1 VRAETRER
9 PVTAGQLPTI
19 GEVLDRQGVLAYILL
34 LPGLLILAAFIGWP
48 FITSLWL
55 SVTDQSVSTSVAR
68 FVGLENF
75 TSALKSQIFLQTVRN
90 TFVYT
95 GVTVVFK
102 LGFGLGLAVLMNQSF
117 RLKNLARAALL
128 LPWIVP
134 TALSAIAWLWLF
146 DATFSVFNWAIVRS
160 GLAVLMNQS
169 FRLKN
174 LARAALL
181 LPWIVPTALSAIAW
195 LWLFDA
201 TFSVFNWAI
210 VRSGIADRGI
220 NWLGEGVWAMTSIII
235 ANIWRGTPFFAI
247 SILAGLQT
255 VDRELLDAAAVDG
268 ASPWQRFWRI
278 TIPLIRPVVLI
289 VLLFSTVQTISDFQ
303 LVYVLTRGGPANS
316 THLLGTLAYDVAVR
330 AGQLSQ
336 GAAISLYMF
345 PVLIVCVVALLVY
358 MRRSST

>member
-1 VRAETRER
+1 MRAETRER

-102 LGFGLGLAVLMNQSF
+102 LGFGLGLAVL
-117 RLKNLARAALL
+117 
-128 LPWIVP
+128 V
-134 TALSAIAWLWLF
+134 
-146 DATFSVFNWAIVRS
+146 
-160 GLAVLMNQS
+160 NQS

-358 MRRSST
+358 MRRSSV

>member
-1 VRAETRER
+1 MRAETRER
-9 PVTAGQLPTI
+9 PVAAGPLPSI
-19 GEVLDRQGVLAYILL
+19 GELLDRQGVLAYVLL
-34 LPGLLILAAFIGWP
+34 LPGLLILTAFIGWP
-48 FITSLWL
+48 FVTSLWL

-75 TSALKSQIFLQTVRN
+75 TGALRSQIFVQTVRN

-102 LGFGLGLAVLMNQSF
+102 LAFGLGLAVLMNQSF

-160 GLAVLMNQS
+160 GLA
-169 FRLKN
+169 
-174 LARAALL
+174 
-181 LPWIVPTALSAIAW
+181 
-195 LWLFDA
+195 
-201 TFSVFNWAI
+201 
-210 VRSGIADRGI
+210 DRGI
-220 NWLGEGVWAMTSIII
+220 NWLGEGQWAMTSIII

-268 ASPWQRFWRI
+268 ASLWQRFWRI
-278 TIPLIRPVVLI
+278 TIPLIRPVLLI

>member
-1 VRAETRER
+1 MRAETRER
-9 PVTAGQLPTI
+9 PVSAGQLPTI
-19 GEVLDRQGVLAYILL
+19 GELLDRQGVLAYVLL

-48 FITSLWL
+48 FVTSLWL

-68 FVGLENF
+68 FVGLDNF
-75 TSALKSQIFLQTVRN
+75 TGALKSQIFQQTVRN

-102 LGFGLGLAVLMNQSF
+102 LAFGL
-117 RLKNLARAALL
+117 
-128 LPWIVP
+128 
-134 TALSAIAWLWLF
+134 
-146 DATFSVFNWAIVRS
+146 

-220 NWLGEGVWAMTSIII
+220 NWLGEGAWAMTSIII

-255 VDRELLDAAAVDG
+255 VDRELLDAASVDG

>member
-1 VRAETRER
+1 M
-9 PVTAGQLPTI
+9 
-19 GEVLDRQGVLAYILL
+19 GELLDRQGVLAYVLL
-34 LPGLLILAAFIGWP
+34 LPGLLILTAFIGWP
-48 FITSLWL
+48 FVTSLWL
-55 SVTDQSVSTSVAR
+55 SVTDQSVSTSVVR

-75 TSALKSQIFLQTVRN
+75 TDELRSQIFLQTLRN

-102 LGFGLGLAVLMNQSF
+102 LAFGLGLAVLMNQSF

-160 GLAVLMNQS
+160 GLA
-169 FRLKN
+169 
-174 LARAALL
+174 
-181 LPWIVPTALSAIAW
+181 
-195 LWLFDA
+195 
-201 TFSVFNWAI
+201 
-210 VRSGIADRGI
+210 DRGI
-220 NWLGEGVWAMTSIII
+220 NWLGEGQWAMTSIII

-268 ASPWQRFWRI
+268 ASLWQRFWRI
-278 TIPLIRPVVLI
+278 TIPLIRPVLLI

-345 PVLIVCVVALLVY
+345 PVLIVCVVALLIY

>member
-19 GEVLDRQGVLAYILL
+19 GELLDRQGVLAYVLL
-34 LPGLLILAAFIGWP
+34 LPGLLVLAAFIGWP

-75 TSALKSQIFLQTVRN
+75 TGALRSQIFGQTVRN

-95 GVTVVFK
+95 GVTVVLK
-102 LGFGLGLAVLMNQSF
+102 LAFGLGLAVLMNQSF

-160 GLAVLMNQS
+160 GLA
-169 FRLKN
+169 
-174 LARAALL
+174 
-181 LPWIVPTALSAIAW
+181 
-195 LWLFDA
+195 
-201 TFSVFNWAI
+201 
-210 VRSGIADRGI
+210 DRGI
-220 NWLGEGVWAMTSIII
+220 NWLGEGSWAMTSIII

-255 VDRELLDAAAVDG
+255 VDRELLDAASVDG
-268 ASPWQRFWRI
+268 ASLWQRFWRI

-289 VLLFSTVQTISDFQ
+289 VVLFSVVSTISDFQ

>member
-1 VRAETRER
+1 MRAETRER

-19 GEVLDRQGVLAYILL
+19 GELLDRQGVLAYVLL
-34 LPGLLILAAFIGWP
+34 LPSLLILTAFIGWP

-68 FVGLENF
+68 FVGLNNF
-75 TSALKSQIFLQTVRN
+75 TDELRSQIFRQTVRN

-102 LGFGLGLAVLMNQSF
+102 LAFGIGLAVLMNQSF
-117 RLKNLARAALL
+117 RLKNIARAALL

-160 GLAVLMNQS
+160 GLA
-169 FRLKN
+169 
-174 LARAALL
+174 
-181 LPWIVPTALSAIAW
+181 
-195 LWLFDA
+195 
-201 TFSVFNWAI
+201 
-210 VRSGIADRGI
+210 DRGI
-220 NWLGEGVWAMTSIII
+220 NWLGEGSWAMTSIII

-278 TIPLIRPVVLI
+278 TIPLIRPVLLI
-289 VLLFSTVQTISDFQ
+289 VLLFSTVWTISDFQ

-330 AGQLSQ
+330 AGQLSE

-345 PVLIVCVVALLVY
+345 PVLIVCVVALLLY
-358 MRRSST
+358 LRRSSI

>member
-19 GEVLDRQGVLAYILL
+19 GELLDRQGLLAYVLL
-34 LPGLLILAAFIGWP
+34 LPGLLILIAFIGWP
-48 FITSLWL
+48 FVTSLWL
-55 SVTDQSVSTSVAR
+55 AVTDQSVSTSVVH
-68 FVGLENF
+68 FVGLDNF
-75 TSALKSQIFLQTVRN
+75 TGELRSQIFMQTVRN

-102 LGFGLGLAVLMNQSF
+102 LAFGLGLAVLMNQSF
-117 RLKNLARAALL
+117 RLKNIARAALL

-146 DATFSVFNWAIVRS
+146 DATFSVFNWVIVRS
-160 GLAVLMNQS
+160 GL
-169 FRLKN
+169 
-174 LARAALL
+174 
-181 LPWIVPTALSAIAW
+181 
-195 LWLFDA
+195 
-201 TFSVFNWAI
+201 
-210 VRSGIADRGI
+210 ADRGI
-220 NWLGEGVWAMTSIII
+220 NWLGEGGWAMTAIII

-255 VDRELLDAAAVDG
+255 VDRELLDAAAIDG
-268 ASPWQRFWRI
+268 ASTWQRFWRI
-278 TIPLIRPVVLI
+278 TVPLIRPVLLI
-289 VLLFSTVQTISDFQ
+289 VLLFSVVWTISDFQ

-316 THLLGTLAYDVAVR
+316 THLLGTLAYDAAVR

-358 MRRSST
+358 LRRSST

>member
-1 VRAETRER
+1 M
-9 PVTAGQLPTI
+9 
-19 GEVLDRQGVLAYILL
+19 GELLDRQGVLAYVLL
-34 LPGLLILAAFIGWP
+34 LPGLLILTAFIGWP
-48 FITSLWL
+48 FVTSLWL
-55 SVTDQSVSTSVAR
+55 SVTDQSVSTSVVR

-75 TSALKSQIFLQTVRN
+75 TDELRSQIFLQTLRN

-102 LGFGLGLAVLMNQSF
+102 LAFGLGLAVLMNQSF

-160 GLAVLMNQS
+160 GLA
-169 FRLKN
+169 
-174 LARAALL
+174 
-181 LPWIVPTALSAIAW
+181 
-195 LWLFDA
+195 
-201 TFSVFNWAI
+201 
-210 VRSGIADRGI
+210 DRGI
-220 NWLGEGVWAMTSIII
+220 NWLGEGQWAMTSIII

-268 ASPWQRFWRI
+268 ASLWQRFWRI
-278 TIPLIRPVVLI
+278 TIPLIRPVLLI

>member
-9 PVTAGQLPTI
+9 PVTAGQLPSI
-19 GEVLDRQGVLAYILL
+19 GELLDRQGVLAYVLL
-34 LPGLLILAAFIGWP
+34 LPGLLILSAFIGWP
-48 FITSLWL
+48 FVTSLWL
-55 SVTDQSVSTSVAR
+55 SVTDQSVSTAVVR
-68 FVGLENF
+68 FVGLDNF
-75 TSALKSQIFLQTVRN
+75 TDELRSQIFLQTVRN

-102 LGFGLGLAVLMNQSF
+102 LAFGIGLAVLMNQSF
-117 RLKNLARAALL
+117 RLKNIARAALL

-160 GLAVLMNQS
+160 GLA
-169 FRLKN
+169 
-174 LARAALL
+174 
-181 LPWIVPTALSAIAW
+181 
-195 LWLFDA
+195 
-201 TFSVFNWAI
+201 
-210 VRSGIADRGI
+210 DRGI
-220 NWLGEGVWAMTSIII
+220 NWLGEGMWAMSSIII

-289 VLLFSTVQTISDFQ
+289 VVLFSVVSTISDFQ

-330 AGQLSQ
+330 AGQLSE

-345 PVLIVCVVALLVY
+345 PVLIVCVVALLLY
-358 MRRSST
+358 LRRSST

>member
-1 VRAETRER
+1 MRAETRER

-102 LGFGLGLAVLMNQSF
+102 LGFGL
-117 RLKNLARAALL
+117 
-128 LPWIVP
+128 
-134 TALSAIAWLWLF
+134 
-146 DATFSVFNWAIVRS
+146 

-345 PVLIVCVVALLVY
+345 PVLIVCVVALLIY

>member
-9 PVTAGQLPTI
+9 PVTAGQLPSI
-19 GEVLDRQGVLAYILL
+19 GELLDRQGVLAYVLL
-34 LPGLLILAAFIGWP
+34 LPGLLILSAFIGWP
-48 FITSLWL
+48 FVTSLWL
-55 SVTDQSVSTSVAR
+55 SVTDQSVSTAVVR
-68 FVGLENF
+68 FVGLDNF
-75 TSALKSQIFLQTVRN
+75 TDELRSQIFLQTVRN

-102 LGFGLGLAVLMNQSF
+102 LAFGIGLAVLMNQSF
-117 RLKNLARAALL
+117 RLKNIARAALL

-160 GLAVLMNQS
+160 GLA
-169 FRLKN
+169 
-174 LARAALL
+174 
-181 LPWIVPTALSAIAW
+181 
-195 LWLFDA
+195 
-201 TFSVFNWAI
+201 
-210 VRSGIADRGI
+210 DRGI
-220 NWLGEGVWAMTSIII
+220 NWLGEGVWAMSSIII

-289 VLLFSTVQTISDFQ
+289 VVLFSVVSTISDFQ

-330 AGQLSQ
+330 AGQLSE

-345 PVLIVCVVALLVY
+345 PVLIVCVVALLLY
-358 MRRSST
+358 LRRSST

>member
-19 GEVLDRQGVLAYILL
+19 GELLDRQGLLAYVLL
-34 LPGLLILAAFIGWP
+34 LPGLLILIAFIGWP
-48 FITSLWL
+48 FVTSLWL
-55 SVTDQSVSTSVAR
+55 ALTDQSVSTSVVH
-68 FVGLENF
+68 FVGLDNF
-75 TSALKSQIFLQTVRN
+75 TDELRSQIFLQTVRN

-102 LGFGLGLAVLMNQSF
+102 LAFGLGLAVLMNQSF
-117 RLKNLARAALL
+117 RLKNIARAALL

-146 DATFSVFNWAIVRS
+146 DATFSVFNWVIVRS
-160 GLAVLMNQS
+160 GL
-169 FRLKN
+169 
-174 LARAALL
+174 
-181 LPWIVPTALSAIAW
+181 
-195 LWLFDA
+195 
-201 TFSVFNWAI
+201 
-210 VRSGIADRGI
+210 ADRGI
-220 NWLGEGVWAMTSIII
+220 NWLGEGGWAMTAIII

-255 VDRELLDAAAVDG
+255 VDRELLDAAAIDG
-268 ASPWQRFWRI
+268 ASTWQRFWRI
-278 TIPLIRPVVLI
+278 TVPLIRPVLLI
-289 VLLFSTVQTISDFQ
+289 VLLFSVVWTISDFQ

-316 THLLGTLAYDVAVR
+316 THLLGTLAYDAAVR

-358 MRRSST
+358 LRRSST

>member
-19 GEVLDRQGVLAYILL
+19 GELLDRQGVLAYVLL
-34 LPGLLILAAFIGWP
+34 LPGLLILTAFIGWP
-48 FITSLWL
+48 FVTSLWL
-55 SVTDQSVSTSVAR
+55 SVTDQSVSTSVVR

-75 TSALKSQIFLQTVRN
+75 TDELRSQIFLQTLRN

-102 LGFGLGLAVLMNQSF
+102 LAFGLGLAVLMNQSF

-160 GLAVLMNQS
+160 GV
-169 FRLKN
+169 
-174 LARAALL
+174 
-181 LPWIVPTALSAIAW
+181 
-195 LWLFDA
+195 
-201 TFSVFNWAI
+201 
-210 VRSGIADRGI
+210 ADRGI
-220 NWLGEGVWAMTSIII
+220 NWLGEGGWAMTSIII

-345 PVLIVCVVALLVY
+345 PVLIICVVALLVY

>member
-9 PVTAGQLPTI
+9 PVAAGQLPTI
-19 GEVLDRQGVLAYILL
+19 GELLDRQGVLAYVLL
-34 LPGLLILAAFIGWP
+34 LPGLLILTAFIGWP
-48 FITSLWL
+48 FVTSLWL
-55 SVTDQSVSTSVAR
+55 SVTDQSVSTSVVR

-75 TSALKSQIFLQTVRN
+75 TDELRSQIFLQTLRN

-102 LGFGLGLAVLMNQSF
+102 LAFGLGLAVLMNQSF

-160 GLAVLMNQS
+160 GLA
-169 FRLKN
+169 
-174 LARAALL
+174 
-181 LPWIVPTALSAIAW
+181 
-195 LWLFDA
+195 
-201 TFSVFNWAI
+201 
-210 VRSGIADRGI
+210 DRGI
-220 NWLGEGVWAMTSIII
+220 NWLGEGQWAMTSIII

-268 ASPWQRFWRI
+268 ASLWQRFWRI
-278 TIPLIRPVVLI
+278 TIPLIRPVLLI

>member
-1 VRAETRER
+1 M
-9 PVTAGQLPTI
+9 TAGQLPSI
-19 GEVLDRQGVLAYILL
+19 GELLDRQGLLAYVLL
-34 LPGLLILAAFIGWP
+34 LPGLLILVAFIGWP

-55 SVTDQSVSTSVAR
+55 AVTDQSVSTSVVH
-68 FVGLENF
+68 FVGLDNF
-75 TSALKSQIFLQTVRN
+75 TDELRSQIFLQTVRN

-102 LGFGLGLAVLMNQSF
+102 LAFGIGLAVLMNQSF
-117 RLKNLARAALL
+117 RLKNIARAALL

-146 DATFSVFNWAIVRS
+146 DATFSVFNWV
-160 GLAVLMNQS
+160 
-169 FRLKN
+169 
-174 LARAALL
+174 
-181 LPWIVPTALSAIAW
+181 
-195 LWLFDA
+195 
-201 TFSVFNWAI
+201 I

-220 NWLGEGVWAMTSIII
+220 NWLGEGGWAMTAIII

-255 VDRELLDAAAVDG
+255 IDRELLYAAAIDG
-268 ASPWQRFWRI
+268 ASTWQRFWRI
-278 TIPLIRPVVLI
+278 TIPLIRPVLLI
-289 VLLFSTVQTISDFQ
+289 VLLFSTVWTISDFQ

-316 THLLGTLAYDVAVR
+316 THLFGTLAYDAAVR

-345 PVLIVCVVALLVY
+345 PVLIVCVVALLIY
-358 MRRSST
+358 LRRSST

>member
-1 VRAETRER
+1 V
-9 PVTAGQLPTI
+9 
-19 GEVLDRQGVLAYILL
+19 
-34 LPGLLILAAFIGWP
+34 
-48 FITSLWL
+48 
-55 SVTDQSVSTSVAR
+55 R
-68 FVGLENF
+68 FVGLDNF
-75 TSALKSQIFLQTVRN
+75 TDELRSQIFLQTVRN

-102 LGFGLGLAVLMNQSF
+102 LAFGIGLAVLMNQSF

-160 GLAVLMNQS
+160 GLA
-169 FRLKN
+169 
-174 LARAALL
+174 
-181 LPWIVPTALSAIAW
+181 
-195 LWLFDA
+195 
-201 TFSVFNWAI
+201 
-210 VRSGIADRGI
+210 DRGI
-220 NWLGEGVWAMTSIII
+220 NWLGEGSWAMTSIII

-268 ASPWQRFWRI
+268 ASRWQRFWRI

-289 VLLFSTVQTISDFQ
+289 VLLFSVVSTISDFQ

-330 AGQLSQ
+330 AGQLSE

-345 PVLIVCVVALLVY
+345 PVLIVCVVALLLY
-358 MRRSST
+358 LRRSST

>member
-19 GEVLDRQGVLAYILL
+19 GELLDRQGLLAYVLL
-34 LPGLLILAAFIGWP
+34 LPGLLILIAFIGWP
-48 FITSLWL
+48 FVTSLWL
-55 SVTDQSVSTSVAR
+55 AVTDQSVSTSVVH
-68 FVGLENF
+68 FVGLDNF
-75 TSALKSQIFLQTVRN
+75 ADELRSQIFLQTVRN

-95 GVTVVFK
+95 AVTVVFK
-102 LGFGLGLAVLMNQSF
+102 LAFGLGLAVLMNQSF

-146 DATFSVFNWAIVRS
+146 DATFSVFNWVIVRS
-160 GLAVLMNQS
+160 GL
-169 FRLKN
+169 
-174 LARAALL
+174 
-181 LPWIVPTALSAIAW
+181 
-195 LWLFDA
+195 
-201 TFSVFNWAI
+201 
-210 VRSGIADRGI
+210 ADRGI
-220 NWLGEGVWAMTSIII
+220 NWLGEGGWAMTAIII

-255 VDRELLDAAAVDG
+255 VDRELLDAAAIDG
-268 ASPWQRFWRI
+268 ASTWQRFWRI
-278 TIPLIRPVVLI
+278 TVPLIRPVLLI
-289 VLLFSTVQTISDFQ
+289 VLLFSVVWTISDFQ

-316 THLLGTLAYDVAVR
+316 THLLGTLAYDAAVR

-358 MRRSST
+358 LRRSST

>member
-1 VRAETRER
+1 MRAETRER

-19 GEVLDRQGVLAYILL
+19 GELLDRQGVLAYVLL
-34 LPGLLILAAFIGWP
+34 LPGLLILTAFIGWP

-55 SVTDQSVSTSVAR
+55 SVTDQSVSTSVVR

-75 TSALKSQIFLQTVRN
+75 TDELRSQIFLQTLRN

-102 LGFGLGLAVLMNQSF
+102 LAFGLGLAVLMNQSF

-146 DATFSVFNWAIVRS
+146 DATFRVFNWAIVRS
-160 GLAVLMNQS
+160 GLA
-169 FRLKN
+169 
-174 LARAALL
+174 
-181 LPWIVPTALSAIAW
+181 
-195 LWLFDA
+195 
-201 TFSVFNWAI
+201 
-210 VRSGIADRGI
+210 DRGI
-220 NWLGEGVWAMTSIII
+220 NWLGEGQWAMTSIII

-268 ASPWQRFWRI
+268 ASPWDRFWRI
-278 TIPLIRPVVLI
+278 TIPLIRPVLLI

>member
-19 GEVLDRQGVLAYILL
+19 GELLDRQGVLAYVLL
-34 LPGLLILAAFIGWP
+34 LPGLLILTAFIGWP

-75 TSALKSQIFLQTVRN
+75 TGALKSQIFVQTVRN

-102 LGFGLGLAVLMNQSF
+102 LAFGL
-117 RLKNLARAALL
+117 
-128 LPWIVP
+128 
-134 TALSAIAWLWLF
+134 
-146 DATFSVFNWAIVRS
+146 

-220 NWLGEGVWAMTSIII
+220 NWLGEGAWAMTSIVI

-255 VDRELLDAAAVDG
+255 VDRELLDAASVDG

-278 TIPLIRPVVLI
+278 TIPLIRPVILI

>member
-1 VRAETRER
+1 MRAETRER

-75 TSALKSQIFLQTVRN
+75 TGALKSQIFQQTLRN

-160 GLAVLMNQS
+160 G
-169 FRLKN
+169 
-174 LARAALL
+174 
-181 LPWIVPTALSAIAW
+181 
-195 LWLFDA
+195 
-201 TFSVFNWAI
+201 
-210 VRSGIADRGI
+210 IADRGI
-220 NWLGEGVWAMTSIII
+220 NWLGEGAWAMTSIII

>member
-1 VRAETRER
+1 MRAETRER
-9 PVTAGQLPTI
+9 PVSAGQLPTI
-19 GEVLDRQGVLAYILL
+19 GELLDRQGVLAYVLL

-48 FITSLWL
+48 FVTSLWL

-68 FVGLENF
+68 FVGLDNF
-75 TSALKSQIFLQTVRN
+75 TGALKSQIFQQTVRN

-102 LGFGLGLAVLMNQSF
+102 LAFGLGLAVLMNQSF

-146 DATFSVFNWAIVRS
+146 DATFSVFNWV
-160 GLAVLMNQS
+160 
-169 FRLKN
+169 
-174 LARAALL
+174 
-181 LPWIVPTALSAIAW
+181 
-195 LWLFDA
+195 
-201 TFSVFNWAI
+201 I

-220 NWLGEGVWAMTSIII
+220 NWLGEGAWAMTSIII

-255 VDRELLDAAAVDG
+255 VDRELLDAASVDG

-345 PVLIVCVVALLVY
+345 PVLILCVVALLVY
-358 MRRSST
+358 MRRSAT

>member
-1 VRAETRER
+1 
-9 PVTAGQLPTI
+9 
-19 GEVLDRQGVLAYILL
+19 GVLAYVLL
-34 LPGLLILAAFIGWP
+34 LPGLLILTAFIGWP

-55 SVTDQSVSTSVAR
+55 SVTDQSVSTSVVR
-68 FVGLENF
+68 FVGLDTFSDE
-75 TSALKSQIFLQTVRN
+75 LRSQIFLQTVRN

-102 LGFGLGLAVLMNQSF
+102 LAFGIGLAVLMNHSF

-146 DATFSVFNWAIVRS
+146 DSTFSVFNWVIVHS
-160 GLAVLMNQS
+160 GLA
-169 FRLKN
+169 
-174 LARAALL
+174 
-181 LPWIVPTALSAIAW
+181 T
-195 LWLFDA
+195 
-201 TFSVFNWAI
+201 
-210 VRSGIADRGI
+210 RGI
-220 NWLGEGVWAMTSIII
+220 NWLGDSGWAMTSIIV

-255 VDRELLDAAAVDG
+255 VDRELLEAASVDG
-268 ASPWQRFWRI
+268 ASQWQRFWRI

-289 VLLFSTVQTISDFQ
+289 VLLFSIIWTISDFQ

-330 AGQLSQ
+330 AGQLSE

-345 PVLIVCVVALLVY
+345 PVLILCVAGLLLY
-358 MRRSST
+358 LRRSST

>member
-1 VRAETRER
+1 MRAETRER

-19 GEVLDRQGVLAYILL
+19 GELLDRQGVLAYVLL
-34 LPGLLILAAFIGWP
+34 LPGLLILTAFIGWP
-48 FITSLWL
+48 FVTSLWL
-55 SVTDQSVSTSVAR
+55 SVTDQSVSTSVVR

-75 TSALKSQIFLQTVRN
+75 TDELRSQIFLQTLRN

-102 LGFGLGLAVLMNQSF
+102 LAFGLGLAVLMNQSF

-160 GLAVLMNQS
+160 GLA
-169 FRLKN
+169 
-174 LARAALL
+174 
-181 LPWIVPTALSAIAW
+181 
-195 LWLFDA
+195 
-201 TFSVFNWAI
+201 
-210 VRSGIADRGI
+210 DRGI
-220 NWLGEGVWAMTSIII
+220 NWLGEGGWAMTSIII

-255 VDRELLDAAAVDG
+255 VDRELIDAAAVDG

-336 GAAISLYMF
+336 GAATSLYMF
-345 PVLIVCVVALLVY
+345 PVLIICVVALLLY

>member
-9 PVTAGQLPTI
+9 PLSAGQLPTI
-19 GEVLDRQGVLAYILL
+19 GELLDRQGVLAYVLL
-34 LPGLLILAAFIGWP
+34 LPGLLMLAAFIGWP

-55 SVTDQSVSTSVAR
+55 SVTDQSVSTSVVR

-75 TSALKSQIFLQTVRN
+75 TGALKSQIFQQTVRN

-102 LGFGLGLAVLMNQSF
+102 LAFG
-117 RLKNLARAALL
+117 
-128 LPWIVP
+128 I
-134 TALSAIAWLWLF
+134 
-146 DATFSVFNWAIVRS
+146 

-220 NWLGEGVWAMTSIII
+220 NWLGEGAWAMTSIII

-255 VDRELLDAAAVDG
+255 VDRELLDAASVDG

-278 TIPLIRPVVLI
+278 TIPLIRPVILI

>member
-9 PVTAGQLPTI
+9 LVSAGQLPTI
-19 GEVLDRQGVLAYILL
+19 GELLDRQGVLAYILL

-160 GLAVLMNQS
+160 GV
-169 FRLKN
+169 
-174 LARAALL
+174 
-181 LPWIVPTALSAIAW
+181 
-195 LWLFDA
+195 
-201 TFSVFNWAI
+201 
-210 VRSGIADRGI
+210 ADRGI
-220 NWLGEGVWAMTSIII
+220 NWLGEGGWAMTSIII

-255 VDRELLDAAAVDG
+255 VDRELIDAAAVDG

-303 LVYVLTRGGPANS
+303 LVYVLTRGGPANG

-345 PVLIVCVVALLVY
+345 PVLIICVVALLVY

>member
-1 VRAETRER
+1 MRAETRER
-9 PVTAGQLPTI
+9 LVSAGQLPTI
-19 GEVLDRQGVLAYILL
+19 GELLDRQGVLAYVLL
-34 LPGLLILAAFIGWP
+34 LPGLLILTAFIGWP
-48 FITSLWL
+48 FVTSLWL

-68 FVGLENF
+68 FVGLDNF
-75 TSALKSQIFLQTVRN
+75 TGALRSQIFLQTVRN

-160 GLAVLMNQS
+160 GV
-169 FRLKN
+169 
-174 LARAALL
+174 
-181 LPWIVPTALSAIAW
+181 
-195 LWLFDA
+195 
-201 TFSVFNWAI
+201 
-210 VRSGIADRGI
+210 ADRGI
-220 NWLGEGVWAMTSIII
+220 NWLGEGGWAMTSIII

-255 VDRELLDAAAVDG
+255 VDRELIDAAAVDG

-345 PVLIVCVVALLVY
+345 PVLIICVVALLVY